1 MIYLIAVLLGLVQGL
16 CEFLPVSSS
25 GHLFLVSRL
34 TSGAVTDASFGTFLT
49 GSFFTVM
56 LHVATLVAV
65 LIVYREQIMSILRR
79 PIQPLT
85 LYLIVATLPLVA
97 IALVLKKFDA
107 LDDWLDQGNL
117 LGVCFLWTAILLT
130 LSELLARRRKPTKSL
145 ETMRWTD
152 ALVIGGMQAIGALP
166 GVSRSGSTIAGALG
180 MRLDRKSAADFSFLL
195 SIPAILGG
203 FVLELYKFTKEPQS
217 VAAFDF
223 SCAAAMVLAMLVA
236 AVSGFFAI
244 KFMIRL
250 ITKKGLIGFAI
261 YTGALG
267 ILVLILQIT
276 KTWGFGFTP
285 FGG

>member
-1 MIYLIAVLLGLVQGL
+1 MVFLIAILLGLVQGL

-25 GHLFLVSRL
+25 GHLFLVSKL
-34 TSGAVTDASFGTFLT
+34 IDGTQLLGGAENGQYF

-65 LIVYREQIMSILRR
+65 VIVYREQIMAIIRK
-79 PIQPLT
+79 PFQPLT
-85 LYLIVATLPLVA
+85 LYLIIATLPLVLF
-97 IALVLKKFDA
+97 ALVLKKFDA

-117 LGVCFLWTAILLT
+117 LGVSFLWTAILLT
-130 LSELLARRRKPTKSL
+130 VSEILARRRKPRKSL
-145 ETMRWTD
+145 DTMRWTD

-203 FVLELYKFTKEPQS
+203 FVLELYKFVKEP
-217 VAAFDF
+217 VVEVTFRF
-223 SCAAAMVLAMLVA
+223 SAVLILAMLVA
-236 AVSGFFAI
+236 AISGYFAI
-244 KFMIRL
+244 TLMIRL
-250 ITKKGLIGFAI
+250 ITKKGLLGFAV
-261 YTGALG
+261 YTGVLG
-267 ILVLILQIT
+267 ILVLILQLT